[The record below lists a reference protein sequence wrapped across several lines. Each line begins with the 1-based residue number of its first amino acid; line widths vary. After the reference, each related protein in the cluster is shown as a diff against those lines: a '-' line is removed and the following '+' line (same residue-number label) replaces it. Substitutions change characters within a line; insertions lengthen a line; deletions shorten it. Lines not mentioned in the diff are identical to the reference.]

1 MSSNINL
8 VDKLNPI
15 SFEKNDN
22 LKIKI
27 NPNDFEHISKKIEDY
42 RKELNKNSKNYKTSK
57 DIKITTSSNETELNL
72 IKLESLYEK
81 FLSELDKVEN
91 IKRKSTE
98 NNEIDVNNN
107 INKFKNISSV
117 KKKLL
122 LNSLLKPLLK
132 PLLNPLFNLF

>member
-42 RKELNKNSKNYKTSK
+42 RKELNKNSTNYKTSK

-122 LNSLLKPLLK
+122 LNSLLKPLL
-132 PLLNPLFNLF
+132 NPLFNLF

>member
-22 LKIKI
+22 LKIII
-27 NPNDFEHISKKIEDY
+27 NPNDLEHISKKVEDY
-42 RKELNKNSKNYKTSK
+42 RKELDKNSKISK
-57 DIKITTSSNETELNL
+57 HSQDSKITISSNETELNL
-72 IKLESLYEK
+72 IKLEKLYER

-91 IKRKSTE
+91 IKKKSTE
-98 NNEIDVNNN
+98 NNEIDVNNS
-107 INKFKNISSV
+107 INELNNENSV

-122 LNSLLKPLLK
+122 LNSLLNAP
-132 PLLNPLFNLF
+132 LNPSFNLF

>member
-15 SFEKNDN
+15 SFEKNNN

-42 RKELNKNSKNYKTSK
+42 RTRLNKNSNNSTISK
-57 DIKITTSSNETELNL
+57 DVKITKSSNETELNL
-72 IKLESLYEK
+72 IKLENLYERL
-81 FLSELDKVEN
+81 LSELDKVEN
-91 IKRKSTE
+91 IRKKSTE

-107 INKFKNISSV
+107 VDKLKNISSM

-122 LNSLLKPLLK
+122 LTSLLK